1 MEEEHICRIC
11 GKRFKGYG
19 NMPDPVKQEGRCCD
33 ECNEKVVIPAREEQ
47 IRKIIESW

>member
-1 MEEEHICRIC
+1 MEEHICCIC

-19 NMPDPVKQEGRCCD
+19 NMPDPVKKEGLCCN
-33 ECNEKVVIPAREEQ
+33 ECNLKVVIPTREEE